1 VKPDGKTNEN
11 TSEQRTDGQS
21 TLSPP
26 WGQGWGYPKMSHDET
41 DKSLSLKKGSSEIKE
56 RQGIPKTLM
65 RFLNLLLHFLKR
77 LRFFRNYPLGI
88 KKTPQVF
95 SKTLLVFSN
104 LLRSFSNLLQYFP
117 NHVQCF

>member
-65 RFLNLLLHFLKR
+65 RFFKS
-77 LRFFRNYPLGI
+77 
-88 KKTPQVF
+88 TASF
-95 SKTLLVFSN
+95 SKTTAVFSE
-104 LLRSFSNLLQYFP
+104 LPAGY
-117 NHVQCF
+117 